1 MGPFSSAVRDHQNK
15 LRARELS
22 KSSQTTL
29 TNSIMGDSFSLV
41 CNDSAVK
48 GCNKTFGINADDVF
62 VGVKGKGFALV
73 KCGHPLDQSSA
84 SLNTSLNFSHFPL

>member
-1 MGPFSSAVRDHQNK
+1 MMGV
-15 LRARELS
+15 
-22 KSSQTTL
+22 T
-29 TNSIMGDSFSLV
+29 FSLV
-41 CNDSAVK
+41 CNRSTVK
-48 GCNKTFGINADDVF
+48 YCNETVDVNADDVF